1 MKKSFP
7 LLIAGCLIFASL
19 FGAAA
24 CSKDGDA
31 DLKKD
36 AHKISASA
44 EDNIC
49 EHCGKKLYEGE
60 IEYALS
66 DNQKYYIADIPRA
79 DGDVIVPGYYKDLG
93 EEDYL
98 PVLEITASSDYSFD
112 SLELSAVVEKFSL
125 GHMIGNYVG
134 EIKVSEKNKHYK
146 SIDGVLFNKAGTKL
160 VYYPSKLEQT
170 SYTVPDSVE
179 EIEELAFSW
188 AENLKKIRLPENGN
202 LKKISYQAFFRCH
215 NVESIIIPK
224 SVETIGKGAFSS
236 WGWRQE
242 SPATIYVRFKENEIP
257 EGWGNALES
266 GDNTKIV
273 YGYTGE

>member
-1 MKKSFP
+1 M
-7 LLIAGCLIFASL
+7 
-19 FGAAA
+19 
-24 CSKDGDA
+24 
-31 DLKKD
+31 
-36 AHKISASA
+36 
-44 EDNIC
+44 
-49 EHCGKKLYEGE
+49 
-60 IEYALS
+60 
-66 DNQKYYIADIPRA
+66 
-79 DGDVIVPGYYKDLG
+79 
-93 EEDYL
+93 
-98 PVLEITASSDYSFD
+98 
-112 SLELSAVVEKFSL
+112 
-125 GHMIGNYVG
+125 
-134 EIKVSEKNKHYK
+134 
-146 SIDGVLFNKAGTKL
+146 
-160 VYYPSKLEQT
+160 
-170 SYTVPDSVE
+170 PDSVE

>member
-1 MKKSFP
+1 MKKSFT
-7 LLIAGCLIFASL
+7 LLIAGCLIFVSL

-49 EHCGKKLYEGE
+49 EHCGKKLYEGK

-98 PVLEITASSDYSFD
+98 PVL
-112 SLELSAVVEKFSL
+112 K
-125 GHMIGNYVG
+125 
-134 EIKVSEKNKHYK
+134 
-146 SIDGVLFNKAGTKL
+146 
-160 VYYPSKLEQT
+160 
-170 SYTVPDSVE
+170 
-179 EIEELAFSW
+179 
-188 AENLKKIRLPENGN
+188 
-202 LKKISYQAFFRCH
+202 
-215 NVESIIIPK
+215 
-224 SVETIGKGAFSS
+224 
-236 WGWRQE
+236 
-242 SPATIYVRFKENEIP
+242 
-257 EGWGNALES
+257 
-266 GDNTKIV
+266 
-273 YGYTGE
+273 

>member
-7 LLIAGCLIFASL
+7 LLIAGCLIFVSL

-24 CSKDGDA
+24 CSKDEDA

-60 IEYALS
+60 IEYTLS
-66 DNQKYYIADIPRA
+66 DNQKYYIAEISRA

-98 PVLEITASSDYSFD
+98 PVLEVAVPENYASSACSFD
-112 SLELSAVVEKFSL
+112 SLEFSATVEHISIVHLS
-125 GHMIGNYVG
+125 GNFAG
-134 EIKVSEKNKHYK
+134 EIKVPEKNKHYK

-160 VYYPSKLEQT
+160 VYYPSNLEQT
-170 SYTVPDSVE
+170 SYTVPASVE
-179 EIEELAFSW
+179 EIGKLAFSRPD
-188 AENLKKIRLPENGN
+188 NLKKIQLSENGN
-202 LKKISYQAFFRCH
+202 LKKISSQAFYRCEK
-215 NVESIIIPK
+215 VESIIIPK
-224 SVETIGKGAFSS
+224 SVETIENEAFATWS
-236 WGWRQE
+236 W
-242 SPATIYVRFKENEIP
+242 TVYVRFKENEIP
-257 EGWGNALES
+257 DGWGNVFINGS
-266 GDNTKIV
+266 NTKIV

>member
-7 LLIAGCLIFASL
+7 LLIAGCLIFVSL

-79 DGDVIVPGYYKDLG
+79 DGDVIVPD
-93 EEDYL
+93 
-98 PVLEITASSDYSFD
+98 ITKTRRGRLFACAGNNCFQRLFFD

-125 GHMIGNYVG
+125 VI
-134 EIKVSEKNKHYK
+134 
-146 SIDGVLFNKAGTKL
+146 
-160 VYYPSKLEQT
+160 
-170 SYTVPDSVE
+170 
-179 EIEELAFSW
+179 
-188 AENLKKIRLPENGN
+188 
-202 LKKISYQAFFRCH
+202 
-215 NVESIIIPK
+215 
-224 SVETIGKGAFSS
+224 
-236 WGWRQE
+236 
-242 SPATIYVRFKENEIP
+242 
-257 EGWGNALES
+257 
-266 GDNTKIV
+266 
-273 YGYTGE
+273 